1 MYDVALQVDYIT
13 SNLNYIA
20 HTYCR
25 EKENLSQLVVDTNCK
40 NTKKMM
46 AQLMFFL
53 TKPHWSLVKKV
64 LII

>member
-25 EKENLSQLVVDTNCK
+25 EKENLSQLVVLDTNCK
-40 NTKKMM
+40 NTKKMI
-46 AQLMFFL
+46 AQLMFF
-53 TKPHWSLVKKV
+53 
-64 LII
+64 